1 MKRTGTFFSLSFK
14 ILLKNWRMT
23 ILLLLIPLALVA
35 TLGVTFSALFHK
47 GEQVKSFSVSIVDE
61 DNTFETQFILQ
72 QFTENEE
79 LHKLITP
86 IETDINEANR
96 LLKRNTIAAIIIVPE
111 GFSEGLK
118 NGENIPVEVIGNSR
132 RPLQSELVAYLM
144 KSAADFVS
152 ASQSGINTV
161 YKFSEDAGFSESE
174 LEKEFRSSLLSFSF
188 HVLERNEAFSH
199 DVVKG
204 LFSQNVIQYYAV
216 SFYVL
221 LIMFWSYGGLFLLRT
236 KQTKALNHRFV
247 SRHISLFSISI
258 GKGFALLLLISL
270 CSLLIGVPIFESL
283 GLKAVENSWI
293 FGGLTVISAFFFISL
308 FILIE
313 ALTKRIQFY
322 QLCGLFFMIV
332 SALLGG
338 HLIPPVYFP
347 EGLLWLEVYYPNSM
361 ILKSFLALFSGEE
374 YNHFLKSSLSLF
386 FLSCAFLALTLMKFK
401 LGRGEK

>member
-1 MKRTGTFFSLSFK
+1 
-14 ILLKNWRMT
+14 
-23 ILLLLIPLALVA
+23 
-35 TLGVTFSALFHK
+35 
-47 GEQVKSFSVSIVDE
+47 
-61 DNTFETQFILQ
+61 
-72 QFTENEE
+72 
-79 LHKLITP
+79 
-86 IETDINEANR
+86 
-96 LLKRNTIAAIIIVPE
+96 
-111 GFSEGLK
+111 
-118 NGENIPVEVIGNSR
+118 
-132 RPLQSELVAYLM
+132 M

-199 DVVKG
+199 DIVKG

-258 GKGFALLLLISL
+258 GKGFALLLLISI

-293 FGGLTVISAFFFISL
+293 LGGLTVISAFFFTSL

-313 ALTKRIQFY
+313 ALTKHIQFY
-322 QLCGLFFMIV
+322 QLFGLFFMIG

-347 EGLLWLEVYYPNSM
+347 EGLLWLEAYYPNSI
-361 ILKSFLALFSGEE
+361 ILKSFLALFSGED
-374 YNHFLKSSLSLF
+374 YNHFLRSSLSLL
-386 FLSCAFLALTLMKFK
+386 FLSCVFLTLTLMKFK
-401 LGRGEK
+401 LGREEK